1 MKEGIQTTKLIFEEK
16 KASVLFLWLFN
27 LIFFSWDIFYY
38 YFRPYFNGA
47 SLNDLRGGL
56 GIWVYLLLV
65 GVLILAIYYIKAG
78 NIYIVKYLYI
88 ISFLII
94 DIMDNLVRYMGSTE
108 HFATGNIVEVLLI
121 LFTPIFVNKR
131 YFWTVTIGLIGKDL
145 LLGLILGDLNVLMP
159 VLIYITISA
168 LAYILLIRFY
178 SYINSLT
185 KVYDELRQKEK
196 LAVIG
201 QMAAA
206 IGHEIRNPLS
216 SLRGFTQLQQ
226 ERYPNTNDYYPI
238 MIQEIDRINS
248 IVNDLMYI
256 GKPRVIHF
264 EKASIE
270 EIIAYTLSITQQQ
283 AERQG
288 VIVETTMA
296 GPLPPLDCD
305 EKQLKQVFIN
315 LIKNAIESMH
325 ESGRIKIKV
334 NVLEKTKMSVSIKD
348 EGCGIPD
355 ENILNI
361 GEPFFTTKSSGTGLG
376 LMVTNQI
383 IKEHLG
389 ELNISSELGKGTRV
403 EVVLPIIHRQ
413 RK

>member
-1 MKEGIQTTKLIFEEK
+1 MKDSIRNPKLLFEER
-16 KASVLFLWLFN
+16 KAIILFLWLFY
-27 LIFFSWDIFYY
+27 FMYYSFEIFYY
-38 YFRPYFNGA
+38 TIRPRINSDKSIFET
-47 SLNDLRGGL
+47 DEVGL
-56 GIWVYLLLV
+56 GIWLYILV
-65 GVLILAIYYIKAG
+65 FCMLPVAIYFIKKG
-78 NIYIVKYLYI
+78 NPYIVKYIYI
-88 ISFLII
+88 LGYIGI
-94 DIMDNLVRYMGSTE
+94 DMFDSLMTYWGTTDKY
-108 HFATGNIVEVLLI
+108 AAGNIVEVLFV
-121 LFTPIFVNKR
+121 LFSPIFVNRK
-131 YFWTVTIGLIGKDL
+131 YFWTVSIAMIGKEI
-145 LLGLILGDLNVLMP
+145 ILGILLQDLNVLVP
-159 VLIYITISA
+159 IVVYVILSVI
-168 LAYILLIRFY
+168 AYILVIRFN
-178 SYINSLT
+178 SYIKTLT
-185 KVYDELRQKEK
+185 TVYEELKQKEK

-288 VIVETTMA
+288 VTVETTMA

-315 LIKNAIESMH
+315 LIKNAIEAMP
-325 ESGRIKIKV
+325 EGGRIEIRVK
-334 NVLEKTKMSVSIKD
+334 VLERQKMIVSIQD
-348 EGCGIPD
+348 EGGGIAED
-355 ENILNI
+355 NLLNL
-361 GEPFFTTKSSGTGLG
+361 GEPFFTTKKDGTGLG

-389 ELNISSELGKGTRV
+389 EINIKSGLEKGTRA
-403 EVVLPIIHRQ
+403 EVILPIIHS
-413 RK
+413 K